1 MSATKRRIGSWLGA
15 CVAALALAACGG
27 SPSGPASV
35 PPPPVNGGVTPP
47 PNSPPA
53 IRSIAIQGARPKE
66 PSNFA
71 DVGESVSVS
80 ADVKDEE
87 TPIAQLQFN
96 WSAPVGTFSGT
107 GPTVTWQAPAQIAA
121 SSDVVLTLEVVERY
135 GTAPNTQENRVSN
148 TATLSLHNSV
158 KEVGDMARQFLLDFS
173 DSSIRNVDVIM
184 RNFGNASTCPDPN
197 EVVHERED
205 VSGDRETYQIVSSRI
220 GSARVTVN
228 FGGSCPFRLK
238 RGDACAVVPSYWQ
251 SMDLKTK
258 VVGAVDGDDI
268 VASSYSTAGRRWWLC
283 ASDYDGKSVSGALLH
298 GFRALK

>member
-1 MSATKRRIGSWLGA
+1 M
-15 CVAALALAACGG
+15 
-27 SPSGPASV
+27 
-35 PPPPVNGGVTPP
+35 
-47 PNSPPA
+47 
-53 IRSIAIQGARPKE
+53 
-66 PSNFA
+66 
-71 DVGESVSVS
+71 S

-205 VSGDRETYQIVSSRI
+205 VSGDREKYQIVSSRI

-228 FGGSCPFRLK
+228 FGGSCPFRFK

-268 VASSYSTAGRRWWLC
+268 VASSYSAASRRWWLC